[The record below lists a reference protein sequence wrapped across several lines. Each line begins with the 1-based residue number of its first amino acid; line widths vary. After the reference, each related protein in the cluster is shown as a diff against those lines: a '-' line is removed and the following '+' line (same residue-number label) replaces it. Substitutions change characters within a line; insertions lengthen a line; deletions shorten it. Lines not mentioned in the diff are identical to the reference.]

1 MSDIRENSSM
11 SPARSCGCTQN
22 IPGHV
27 LVSVDPQRG
36 AETEQSAQLEGPVS
50 TEVIVSYPIVLEA
63 AQQQWIWPML
73 K

>member
-22 IPGHV
+22 ILGHV
-27 LVSVDPQRG
+27 LVDPQRR

-50 TEVIVSYPIVLEA
+50 MEVIVSCLIVLEA